1 MNRPDNMLTYNEM
14 NLKLGI
20 KSSLRHIKSVIGL
33 AILLWECSDHPA
45 QLDFSVQKGNE
56 ISLNDALADRI
67 KKYMTEVFDDTR
79 ITEDGLISIINQNQL
94 FKAQME
100 TLIVAFELVWKIAI
114 VEFIDN
120 TKAASAERT
129 KRIRFPKRLNY
140 SVNIDI
146 IHSVIDGNKEK
157 YLHVLLNWIGFDID
171 FDPDFETTLIKLLTA
186 LSETAVFK
194 LSDGDKDVIFNQNSI
209 YMKLLETSE
218 KVDIKGDKEGRG
230 SLRIL
235 KSLLSDGMNSYLD
248 YSKGLVSYS
257 DSDRDSLESYQKR
270 VDTFLKLCA
279 TKAIETNNDDISTD
293 ILNHNLFGIHIKG
306 QNDALSEDRPHICIG
321 WSALGDL
328 SNVNS
333 KEELTSLFA
342 ETWPDAKSK
351 SQGQNIGQVWR
362 FKNDIQIGDYVAFS
376 DGNLLHI
383 GRVESD
389 YYYDGTPYSTQD
401 SDYKNSRNV
410 VWLKKNIQRTELSET
425 LHRALGVGMSI
436 WTMNDYRAAIADLIN
451 GTYVKYEDE
460 DGEESTELCYY
471 TQFPSSKPRNRI
483 IFGAPGTGKSFML
496 NRERKELLG
505 EDNNADYE
513 RVTFHPDYSYANFVG
528 TYKPISAFDS
538 EGKEI
543 ITYEYVPGPF
553 MRVYVN
559 ALKNGRTDDVKPF
572 LLIIEEINRANIAA
586 VFGDIFQ
593 LLDRDENQVSEYPI
607 QASEDMKKYL
617 AKELGGEPDDYAK
630 IKLPDNMFI
639 WATMNSADQGVYPM
653 DTAFKRRWNFEYIGI
668 NDGENKVDYNVKI
681 PVKNNR
687 IQNVKWNKLRK
698 RINDNLLKE
707 EVNED
712 KLLGPFFISKNA
724 LKNAEKDSE
733 AFAKIFK
740 SKVIM
745 YLFEDVARQKKIRNN
760 VFPGFANNNSTI
772 TLSGLFGKFD
782 EIGVELFGLMGG
794 EFRSEDN
801 SRSLDDSVDTDDE
814 DPADEPQT
822 VKPQDADQQEVS
834 EEEDNE
840 SDTETSPTDGGEE

>member
-1 MNRPDNMLTYNEM
+1 MIRVEY
-14 NLKLGI
+14 I
-20 KSSLRHIKSVIGL
+20 
-33 AILLWECSDHPA
+33 
-45 QLDFSVQKGNE
+45 
-56 ISLNDALADRI
+56 DRI
-67 KKYMTEVFDDTR
+67 FYRKINPSDFKKLYDIGKPENGGGQTYVEAAG
-79 ITEDGLISIINQNQL
+79 ISEED
-94 FKAQME
+94 
-100 TLIVAFELVWKIAI
+100 I
-114 VEFIDN
+114 VEFLNYAEISNSKQEDEKRFIYTIYAHVLGDSKKADFIEFAPRSGRINYKISRQNMKGKHPAWSPDNGFPEPRKDSSGEYISEKKFAGIIDN
-120 TKAASAERT
+120 LLIIIVRT
-129 KRIRFPKRLNY
+129 TYKKYYAGFVNVADCPQGWP
-140 SVNIDI
+140 VNIGLNTLFDGERRGVLQI
-146 IHSVIDGNKEK
+146 KDKSVEFVDSLDNPFGNVIDT
-157 YLHVLLNWIGFDID
+157 
-171 FDPDFETTLIKLLTA
+171 P
-186 LSETAVFK
+186 LSEQ
-194 LSDGDKDVIFNQNSI
+194 IE
-209 YMKLLETSE
+209 LEE
-218 KVDIKGDKEGRG
+218 KKHG
-230 SLRIL
+230 
-235 KSLLSDGMNSYLD
+235 
-248 YSKGLVSYS
+248 
-257 DSDRDSLESYQKR
+257 
-270 VDTFLKLCA
+270 
-279 TKAIETNNDDISTD
+279 DDITTD

-425 LHRALGVGMSI
+425 LHRTLGVGMSI

-471 TQFPSSKPRNRI
+471 THFSSSKPRNRI

-559 ALKNGRTDDVKPF
+559 ALKNGRTDDIKPF

-681 PVKNNR
+681 PVKNNI
-687 IQNVKWNKLRK
+687 IQKVKWNTLRK

-760 VFPGFANNNSTI
+760 VFSGFANNNSTI

-782 EIGVELFGLMGG
+782 EIGVKLFGLDDK
-794 EFRSEDN
+794 EFEEKDKLQPSNDNSGNESKDGDPSDGSAIDNPQEKVQLEESVETTESNSLSEDA
-801 SRSLDDSVDTDDE
+801 T
-814 DPADEPQT
+814 
-822 VKPQDADQQEVS
+822 
-834 EEEDNE
+834 
-840 SDTETSPTDGGEE
+840 GEGEN

>member
-14 NLKLGI
+14 DLKLGI
-20 KSSLRHIKSVIGL
+20 KSSIPHVKSVIGL

-45 QLDFSVQKGNE
+45 QLDYSVQKGNE

-79 ITEDGLISIINQNQL
+79 ITEDGLISRINQNQL
-94 FKAQME
+94 FKSQME
-100 TLIVAFELVWKIAI
+100 ALKVAFELVWKIAI

-129 KRIRFPKRLNY
+129 GGIRFPKRLNY

-171 FDPDFETTLIKLLTA
+171 FDPDFETTLINLLTA

-218 KVDIKGDKEGRG
+218 KVDINGDKEAKG

-248 YSKGLVSYS
+248 YSSGLVSYF

-279 TKAIETNNDDISTD
+279 AKVIETNNDDISTD
-293 ILNHNLFGIHIKG
+293 ILNHNLFGIHIKE
-306 QNDALSEDRPHICIG
+306 QNDALSDSRPHICIG
-321 WSALGDL
+321 WSDLGDL
-328 SNVNS
+328 SDIES
-333 KEELTSLFA
+333 KDELVARYVSV
-342 ETWPDAKSK
+342 WPNAKPK

-362 FKNDIQIGDYVAFS
+362 FKNDMQIGDYVFFA
-376 DGNLLHI
+376 DENLLHI
-383 GRVESD
+383 GRVESN
-389 YYYDGTPYSTQD
+389 YYYDDTSYSTQD
-401 SDYKNSRNV
+401 PDYKNSRKV
-410 VWLKKNIQRTELSET
+410 VWLKKNIQRTELSEA

-451 GTYVKYEDE
+451 GTYVKDENE
-460 DGEESTELCYY
+460 DGEESGDLRYCTHLS
-471 TQFPSSKPRNRI
+471 SSKPRNRI
-483 IFGAPGTGKSFML
+483 VFGAPGTGKSFML

-505 EDNNADYE
+505 EDNESDYE
-513 RVTFHPDYSYANFVG
+513 RVTFHPDYAYANFVG
-528 TYKPISAFDS
+528 TYKPVQSFNS
-538 EGKEI
+538 EGKETI
-543 ITYEYVPGPF
+543 SYEYVPGPF

-593 LLDRDENQVSEYPI
+593 LLDRNENQVSEYPI

-653 DTAFKRRWNFEYIGI
+653 DTAFKRRWDFEYIGI
-668 NDGENKVDYNVKI
+668 NDGEKEVDIYVKI
-681 PVKNNR
+681 PVGNNK
-687 IQNVKWNKLRK
+687 IQEVKWNKLRNK
-698 RINDNLLKE
+698 INENLLKE

-712 KLLGPFFISKNA
+712 KLLGPFFISKNV
-724 LKNAEKDSE
+724 LENAEKAPES
-733 AFAKIFK
+733 FAKIFK

-745 YLFEDVARQKKIRNN
+745 YLFEDAARQKKIRNS
-760 VFPGFANNNSTI
+760 VFPASANNDSAV

-782 EIGVELFGLMGG
+782 EIGVKLFGLDDKDFK
-794 EFRSEDN
+794 EKDN
-801 SRSLDDSVDTDDE
+801 SQTSNDNSDKESKDGDPSDVSAIDNSQADAQQQTSAEGSGVNDE
-814 DPADEPQT
+814 TLSARGDE
-822 VKPQDADQQEVS
+822 
-834 EEEDNE
+834 
-840 SDTETSPTDGGEE
+840 